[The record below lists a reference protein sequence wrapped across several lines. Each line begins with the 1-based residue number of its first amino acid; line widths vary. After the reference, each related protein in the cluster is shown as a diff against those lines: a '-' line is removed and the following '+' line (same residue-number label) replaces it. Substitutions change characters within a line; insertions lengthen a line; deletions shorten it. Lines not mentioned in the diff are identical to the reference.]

1 MVKNKRFGRKLTATI
16 LCSLSGIFSILSGIF
31 NNLGYC
37 ELESEDRFEN
47 IWVILGFTS
56 ALLGRG
62 TISGCLST
70 WYLWIAELYP
80 TSVRGN
86 AIGICA
92 CIEAI
97 AGILS
102 PILLGLSV
110 FASWLPSV
118 VSGVFAVF
126 GGLICLLLPET
137 FGEPMVM
144 NVEQAIK
151 LYKK

>member
-1 MVKNKRFGRKLTATI
+1 MLD
-16 LCSLSGIFSILSGIF
+16 
-31 NNLGYC
+31 
-37 ELESEDRFEN
+37 SEDRFTDIN
-47 IWVILGFTS
+47 VIFGFIF
-56 ALLGRG
+56 ALLGRA

-80 TSVRGN
+80 TAVRGN

-102 PILLGLSV
+102 PLLLGLSV
-110 FASWLPSV
+110 FATWLPSAL
-118 VSGVFAVF
+118 SGTLAVF

-137 FGEPMVM
+137 FGKPMVM
-144 NVEQAIK
+144 NLEQAVQ
-151 LYKK
+151 LYRSL